1 MTLPLTYENYERL
14 RESGIDPRS
23 SEGRAVLETQVK
35 FIVGDL
41 VTVRSPNGVVLPD
54 AHVLKAI
61 VEPRVETVRNML
73 YPLDSFASPI
83 LRAHDEFKPEKLD
96 ATVNHNLKQ
105 DKQEA
110 DRYRARSKVI
120 AAIALRQAMYTVSDS
135 TIDPIQ
141 TIDDPID
148 LDTKVKASYGRF
160 WSTPRLAALYDANP
174 DLLLDRTRETI
185 AVRISRHYYALPV
198 AGFSSRALARARTST
213 RSDDP
218 EHQLAA

>member
-41 VTVRSPNGVVLPD
+41 VTVRSQSETMPD
-54 AHVLKAI
+54 ARLLKAI
-61 VEPRVETVRNML
+61 VEPRLETVRNML

-83 LRAHDEFKPEKLD
+83 LRAHGQFRPERLN
-96 ATVNHNLKQ
+96 ATVNQKLKR

-110 DRYRARSKVI
+110 DRYRARSQVI
-120 AAIALRQAMYTVSDS
+120 AAIALRQAMYTLCDD

-141 TIDDPID
+141 TIDEPID
-148 LDTKVKASYGRF
+148 LDTKVKSSYGRL

-213 RSDDP
+213 RSSEP